1 MRTTMLSKLQTLAA
15 KDYRISVVLPVFS
28 ETDTVRI
35 VADWLRQH
43 LGERLLEII
52 IVISPRS
59 SAPSRAVCEGLA
71 AEDERIRVFVQQ
83 QNPGVGRAFREGY
96 AHVRGNVV
104 LSMDSD
110 NEMELAAIP
119 RMLDKLAEGNH
130 GLVVG
135 ARWLPGGGFVGYS
148 RAKRFLNWGFQQLF
162 RWLFWTPLHD
172 LTYGFKVLRAEVV
185 HGIRWEASLHEIGC
199 ETTLKPIRLGVSAG
213 EVPSVWT
220 ARTQGRSTNNFWRN
234 FRYVAMAWRILVHG
248 VACANEEAACHKD
261 AIPPLA
267 RSASDGAKSPVAG
280 APG

>member
-1 MRTTMLSKLQTLAA
+1 MIPELTYLDPS
-15 KDYRISVVLPVFS
+15 DYHISVVLPVFS
-28 ETDTVRI
+28 ETDTVRLI
-35 VADWLRQH
+35 AEWLRQN
-43 LGERLLEII
+43 LGERLLEILI
-52 IVISPRS
+52 IVSPRS
-59 SAPSRAVCEGLA
+59 SAESLAVCDGLA

-83 QNPGVGRAFREGY
+83 QNPGVGHAFREGY
-96 AHVRGNVV
+96 ARVRGNVV

-148 RAKRFLNWGFQQLF
+148 RFKRLLNWGFQQLF

-172 LTYGFKVLRAEVV
+172 LTYGFKVLRAEAV
-185 HGIRWEASLHEIGC
+185 HGIVWEASLHEIGC

-213 EVPSVWT
+213 EVPSTWT

-234 FRYVAMAWRILVHG
+234 FRYVAMAWHILTHG
-248 VACANEEAACHKD
+248 VERAVVGPTHELTPATQ
-261 AIPPLA
+261 L
-267 RSASDGAKSPVAG
+267 
-280 APG
+280 